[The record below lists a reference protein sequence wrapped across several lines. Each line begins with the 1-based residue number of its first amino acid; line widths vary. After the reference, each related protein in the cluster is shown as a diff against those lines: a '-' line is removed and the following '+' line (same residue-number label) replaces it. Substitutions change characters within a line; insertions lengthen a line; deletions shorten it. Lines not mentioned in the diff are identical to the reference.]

1 MRYRGK
7 APYKSM
13 HDLYQRADMAIWA
26 SSCETFGMILLEAL
40 GSGLPVVSSNYGTM
54 KELLGDEGIFFDPE
68 DEQSIMQALQKIIS
82 DVRLREA
89 TAHLGY
95 TRSKRFTWEKCS
107 HETFAFL
114 STVGK
119 PSTLG

>member
-1 MRYRGK
+1 MGGYHGK

-13 HDLYQRADMAIWA
+13 HDLYQRADMAM

-40 GSGLPVVSSNYGTM
+40 GWDFLSFLLLGTM

-82 DVRLREA
+82 DVRLRERL
-89 TAHLGY
+89 HILVILGRAY
-95 TRSKRFTWEKCS
+95 MGLT
-107 HETFAFL
+107 
-114 STVGK
+114 
-119 PSTLG
+119 